1 MYAEFSDNLIT
12 GNEMIDSQHKEL
24 ISKINDVLKSCE
36 QSNDKLV
43 AVKTLDFLEEYTEYH
58 FSAEEALQRE
68 IEYPGYDKHK
78 AQHDAFT
85 QTIADLQDML
95 QEEEGPS
102 PAFVAKVQEK
112 VVEWLYVHIEGFD
125 RSVAEYKF
133 MRENNARL

>member
-68 IEYPGYDKHK
+68 IEYPG
-78 AQHDAFT
+78 
-85 QTIADLQDML
+85 
-95 QEEEGPS
+95 
-102 PAFVAKVQEK
+102 
-112 VVEWLYVHIEGFD
+112 
-125 RSVAEYKF
+125 
-133 MRENNARL
+133 

>member
-36 QSNDKLV
+36 KSNDKMV
-43 AVKTLDFLEEYTEYH
+43 AVKTLDFLDDYTDYH
-58 FSAEEALQRE
+58 FSAEEQLQEDIQYPE
-68 IEYPGYDKHK
+68 IETHK
-78 AQHDAFT
+78 EQHRIFRE
-85 QTIADLQDML
+85 TINDLKEML

-102 PAFVAKVQEK
+102 AQFVEKVQEK
-112 VVEWLYVHIEGFD
+112 VVEWLYVHIQGFD

-133 MRENNARL
+133 MRENGERL

>member
-78 AQHDAFT
+78 APHDAFK

>member
-78 AQHDAFT
+78 AHHDAFK